1 MANFDKSLY
10 QAPAGLE
17 ELSMAEEPIEIEIVD
32 PESVNIHM
40 DGIDISIEE
49 GDDEFN
55 LNLA

>member
-1 MANFDKSLY
+1 
-10 QAPAGLE
+10 
-17 ELSMAEEPIEIEIVD
+17 MAEEPIEIEIVD